1 MDLEQLRTFVAV
13 VRHGGFTKASGALN
27 VSQSTVS
34 AHIKSLEQEAG
45 ARLLDRGRKQL
56 KPTRQGELVL
66 RYAERAIAA
75 RDVLLAQLTAHEE
88 GTGGYIEVAA
98 STVPAEWL
106 LPGAIATLR
115 ASHPGVSV
123 RVSAMNSARAAAAV
137 ANDECELAFVGSLPH
152 DHRLEIEKVAEDE
165 ILLVA
170 PEPNP
175 IKLAEGPHPLRDLP
189 LVGRT
194 TGSGTYAAIESLLA
208 QHRPASGRPYVVEVS
223 STQAA
228 KACVLEGI
236 GLGFLSRR
244 AVQAEL
250 EAGTMTSVPLEGLPL
265 VRPFYLATRR
275 GRSLSVAAR
284 ALVDAVRRQ

>member
-13 VRHGGFTKASGALN
+13 VRHGGFTKASNALN

-34 AHIKSLEQEAG
+34 AHVKALEQEAG
-45 ARLLDRGRKQL
+45 ARLLDRDRKRL
-56 KPTRQGELVL
+56 KPTREGELVL

-75 RDVLLAQLTAHEE
+75 REVLASELTAREE
-88 GTGGYIEVAA
+88 GTGGYIDIAA

-106 LPGAIATLR
+106 LPGAIAQLR
-115 ASHPGVSV
+115 ASHPGVSA
-123 RVSAMNSARAAAAV
+123 RVAAMDSARAAAAV
-137 ANDECELAFVGSLPH
+137 ANDDCELAFVGSRPH
-152 DHRLEIEKVAEDE
+152 DHRLDVEKVAEDQ
-165 ILLVA
+165 ILLVGA
-170 PEPNP
+170 
-175 IKLAEGPHPLRDLP
+175 HPLAFELSGGPRKLEGVP
-189 LVGRT
+189 LIGRSA
-194 TGSGTYAAIESLLA
+194 GSGTYAAIESLLA
-208 QHRPASGRPYVVEVS
+208 QHRPVHARPYVVEVS

-250 EAGTMTSVPLEGLPL
+250 EANTMVSIELEGLPL
-265 VRPFYLATRR
+265 LRPFYVASRR
-275 GRSLSVAAR
+275 GRALSVAAR